1 MEEVVTK
8 GAYGHVTHGIFLY
21 TETCTPHPQK
31 KKMKGNGVFIYRI
44 LYVCQSKIDIE
55 LSSCLQISADIMH
68 ISDLC
73 WECFGLNIS
82 CRPMTKHVLSAM
94 T

>member
-44 LYVCQSKIDIE
+44 LYVCQSR
-55 LSSCLQISADIMH
+55 LT
-68 ISDLC
+68 
-73 WECFGLNIS
+73 LN
-82 CRPMTKHVLSAM
+82 
-94 T
+94 